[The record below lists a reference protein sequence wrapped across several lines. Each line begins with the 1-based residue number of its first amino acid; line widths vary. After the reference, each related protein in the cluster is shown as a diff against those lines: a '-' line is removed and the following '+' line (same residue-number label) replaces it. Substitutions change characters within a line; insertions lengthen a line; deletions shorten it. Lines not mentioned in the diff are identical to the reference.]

1 MKLKY
6 AMFEQKKNK
15 LMTVLIFFQIVI
27 VFIMLVSIMQLH
39 RGMKNISRWNAS
51 FRAMV

>member
-15 LMTVLIFFQIVI
+15 LMTVLIFFPNSNCVHHARQHYLCNYIEV
-27 VFIMLVSIMQLH
+27 
-39 RGMKNISRWNAS
+39 
-51 FRAMV
+51 

>member
-27 VFIMLVSIMQLH
+27 VFIMLVSI
-39 RGMKNISRWNAS
+39 ISAITSRYEKYKPLEC
-51 FRAMV
+51 FF

>member
-27 VFIMLVSIMQLH
+27 VFIMLVSI
-39 RGMKNISRWNAS
+39 ISALCNYIE
-51 FRAMV
+51 V